1 MRGGTQGHCWL
12 GVLALTDLLTHVPC
26 LAQSAAVLTPE
37 HMVVHGWAVLLW
49 GTLEVS
55 SRRALGWH
63 YVMGAGGRAVLPE
76 GPRWSC
82 GMGGGRRGC
91 AEPCSGV
98 CDGVRLRAGPCLCFP
113 GLAVLCCSG
122 FTRNHVPRGH
132 LGWGSEGE
140 IGWPFCPGPSPAS
153 GASSSGRRGRPRE
166 PAAQSGRPLARTVH
180 RLTGVLLG
188 LGPWETEAPALHC
201 QACSPSNG

>member
-63 YVMGAGGRAVLPE
+63 YVMGAGGGGSVARRTTLE
-76 GPRWSC
+76 LWDGRW
-82 GMGGGRRGC
+82 
-91 AEPCSGV
+91 PP
-98 CDGVRLRAGPCLCFP
+98 RLRRALQ
-113 GLAVLCCSG
+113 
-122 FTRNHVPRGH
+122 
-132 LGWGSEGE
+132 WGM
-140 IGWPFCPGPSPAS
+140 
-153 GASSSGRRGRPRE
+153 
-166 PAAQSGRPLARTVH
+166 
-180 RLTGVLLG
+180 
-188 LGPWETEAPALHC
+188 
-201 QACSPSNG
+201 